1 MKRFFILFLM
11 FALSVPVMG
20 RKHPDVPQAYAYGS
34 SIDIQ
39 GGFVG
44 MPYSISGD
52 AGKAFGIGDGGEF
65 QLRYSYFFRRHWG
78 IFTSFSL
85 LGTGVDDI
93 DYFGTVNKADGGRY
107 RYGSAPYE
115 LNCVGA
121 GSNPYGRNNGFFG
134 AAFQVGIAYRYDF
147 GGWSLRPMLG
157 IGIGSRP
164 ENIFSYR
171 QTPRDGS
178 AASAVSYHT
187 AEYHP
192 DYLDEPVSDHSS
204 VAAVLSAAVQL
215 TYTFN
220 RHFYISFECGVKSF
234 PNGTRYEKTVYQYKK
249 AVEPANWA
257 ESVALSEL
265 ENRYVVDMDSGIS
278 TTARLP
284 FNFLDINF
292 GIGWNIGRNRHQSG
306 RYSK

>member
-52 AGKAFGIGDGGEF
+52 AGKAFGIDDGGEF

-134 AAFQVGIAYRYDF
+134 AAFQESGRTRQLGRIRRPVGTRKQICRRY
-147 GGWSLRPMLG
+147 GLRDQHHCKT
-157 IGIGSRP
+157 S
-164 ENIFSYR
+164 
-171 QTPRDGS
+171 
-178 AASAVSYHT
+178 
-187 AEYHP
+187 
-192 DYLDEPVSDHSS
+192 
-204 VAAVLSAAVQL
+204 VQL
-215 TYTFN
+215 
-220 RHFYISFECGVKSF
+220 
-234 PNGTRYEKTVYQYKK
+234 P
-249 AVEPANWA
+249 
-257 ESVALSEL
+257 
-265 ENRYVVDMDSGIS
+265 
-278 TTARLP
+278 
-284 FNFLDINF
+284 
-292 GIGWNIGRNRHQSG
+292 
-306 RYSK
+306 